1 MDITQLN
8 SYNCGHLV
16 LSPHPND
23 RNSFRKHIPDIV
35 KWIQNKRSINF
46 FSIVEEYGDN
56 DHLHLDIIL
65 FSNSDINKNILNN
78 KGKQIGLSGM
88 TCSYRDKHM
97 PSTKE
102 VYYKYLNKKTEH
114 EKKYFLAYNIKEQE
128 TQEDFKRYSNIEL
141 TEETK
146 KELLQ
151 YYKDNKTSKNKKDNY
166 MDIIPLNSKNFTQ
179 IMINNLSSKYKL
191 PDQKEGLEEYIS
203 TELITDSMKQ
213 GYCWLQ
219 MSKNNVKKAIH
230 QLKIMFNIEDGYDIE
245 EINKEMTNIENED
258 EMELYKYKKIRHMK
272 ADNRYKRLLE
282 FGMIT
287 EAELTILKHAN
298 QS

>member
-1 MDITQLN
+1 MDITQLY

-23 RNSFRKHIPDIV
+23 RNSFRKHIPDVV
-35 KWIQNKRSINF
+35 KWIENKRSIKF
-46 FSIVEEYGDN
+46 FSIVEEYGEK

-78 KGKQIGLSGM
+78 KGKQQGLSGM

-97 PSTKE
+97 PNTKE
-102 VYYKYLNKKTEH
+102 VYYKYLNKKTDH
-114 EKKYFLAYNIKEQE
+114 EKKYFLAYNIKEE
-128 TQEDFKRYSNIEL
+128 EKDNFKRYSNIEL
-141 TEETK
+141 TDETK
-146 KELLQ
+146 KELND
-151 YYKDNKTSKNKKDNY
+151 YYKENCDKKVKDNY

-179 IMINNLSSKYKL
+179 IMINYLSDKYQL
-191 PDQKEGLEEYIS
+191 PDQKEGLEEYIT

-219 MSKNNVKKAIH
+219 MSKQTVKKAIH
-230 QLKIMFNIEDGYDIE
+230 QLKIMFNIEDGYDVE
-245 EINKEMTNIENED
+245 EINKEMTNIETED
-258 EMELYKYKKIRHMK
+258 ESELYKYKKIRHMTT
-272 ADNRYKRLLE
+272 DNRLKRLLD

-287 EAELTILKHAN
+287 EEEYKKLK
-298 QS
+298 